1 MILKK
6 IKLLNFKGAQSRA
19 YSFDSHIVDIRGANK
34 TGKTTLLDAFMW
46 VLFGKNS
53 TDQKDFSIKT
63 YDSDNNI
70 IPKIPHEVELTLGME
85 DGKDMVFRKSL
96 VEKWTKKKGVG
107 NEEFTGNE
115 TQCFIDEVPMQVSEY
130 AKQISAI
137 IDDRK
142 FKLVTNPLHFN
153 SMKWND
159 QLAILN
165 ELIDVFE
172 VNAPLPEGVDQT
184 NIEATKKVLAAKI
197 SKIKSELSQYEIR
210 IDEVRRGKP
219 ETSETL
225 GYWQTQVD
233 ISNSEIQKIADNKLS
248 AIESIDAENQSYIAA
263 YGELMLLR
271 KKAAEL
277 TSKINEGRANAE
289 RNHASIVEE
298 KRVAASETQSKIE
311 TERNNYAIIMRE
323 YKAAESSIE
332 DIDKQIE
339 AVSNEKLIISDD
351 KYKCYACKRPLDNV
365 ADIET
370 SLTSNFNVYKSEKI
384 AQLNLTKEEYIVKNN
399 GRLAKLEEINTIGT
413 KLKAVHETQLKALE
427 EMRQATPIPYN
438 NKFIEELGEVN
449 DKISTFA
456 LPDKKEYKP
465 SEEDEAA
472 LRDWK
477 IRLQNE
483 QAEIANH
490 IACDKAE
497 HRVEELMHQ
506 EITTLTELAKMEKDL
521 NMIELYEKARKDI
534 LVAHINSKFEYVRF
548 KLFEKLV
555 NGGDEPTC
563 VCLLGGVPFNDL
575 NTASKIWAGIDI
587 INTLS
592 RHYNFYAPIW
602 IDNRESTTNIPETAS
617 QIINLYVDD
626 NFQTL
631 TII

>member
-1 MILKK
+1 MILKR
-6 IKLLNFKGAQSRA
+6 IKLLNFKGAQSRE
-19 YSFDSHIVDIRGANK
+19 YFFDSHVVDIRGANK

-53 TDQKDFSIKT
+53 VDQKDFSIKT
-63 YDSDNNI
+63 YDSDNNP
-70 IPKIPHEVELTLGME
+70 IPKIPHEVELTLGMD
-85 DGKDMVFRKSL
+85 DGRDMVFRKSL

-115 TQCFIDEVPMQVSEY
+115 TQCFINEVPMQVTEY
-130 AKQISAI
+130 TKQISAI
-137 IDDRK
+137 IDERK

-165 ELIDVFE
+165 ELIDIFD
-172 VNAPLPEGVDQT
+172 VNAPLPDGVGQS

-219 ETSETL
+219 ETSESL
-225 GYWQTQVD
+225 DYWQSHAD
-233 ISNSEIQKIADNKLS
+233 ISNAEIQKIADNKLS
-248 AIESIDAENQSYIAA
+248 AIEAIDAENQSFIAA
-263 YGELMLLR
+263 YGELTLLR
-271 KKAAEL
+271 KKSAEI
-277 TSKINEGRANAE
+277 TNKINEGRATAE

-298 KRVAASETQSKIE
+298 KRIAASETQSKIE
-311 TERNNYAIIMRE
+311 AERNNYALIMRE

-332 DIDKQIE
+332 DLDKQIE

-365 ADIET
+365 VDIET
-370 SLTSNFNVYKSEKI
+370 SITSNFNVYKSEKI
-384 AQLNLTKEEYIVKNN
+384 AQLNLTREEYIVKNN
-399 GRLAKLEEINTIGT
+399 GRLAKLEEINTTGT

-427 EMRQATPIPYN
+427 EVRQGAAMVDN
-438 NKFIEELGEVN
+438 NKFIEELGDVN

-456 LPDKKEYKP
+456 LPEKKEYK
-465 SEEDEAA
+465 STEEDEAM

-477 IRLQNE
+477 IKLQQE
-483 QAEIANH
+483 QLEIANH
-490 IACDKAE
+490 VACDKAE
-497 HRVEELMHQ
+497 QRVDELMRQ
-506 EITTLTELAKMEKDL
+506 ETATITELAKMEKDL

-534 LVAHINSKFEYVRF
+534 LVSKINAQFEYVRF

-592 RHYNFYAPIW
+592 RHYNFWAPIW

>member
-6 IKLLNFKGAQSRA
+6 IKLLNFKGAQSRE
-19 YSFDSHIVDIRGANK
+19 YSFDSHVVDIRGANR
-34 TGKTTLLDAFMW
+34 TGKTTLIDAFMW

-53 TDQKDFSIKT
+53 IDQKDFSIKT
-63 YDSDNNI
+63 YDSDNNV
-70 IPKIPHEVELTLGME
+70 IPKIPHEVELTLGMD

-107 NEEFTGNE
+107 IEEFTGNE
-115 TQCFIDEVPMQVSEY
+115 TQCFIDEVPMQVTEY
-130 AKQISAI
+130 TKQISAI

-159 QLAILN
+159 QLSILN
-165 ELIDVFE
+165 ELIDIFDVH
-172 VNAPLPEGVDQT
+172 APLPDGVDQS
-184 NIEATKKVLAAKI
+184 NIEATKKVLVAKI

-219 ETSETL
+219 ETSETIE
-225 GYWQTQVD
+225 YWQSHAD
-233 ISNSEIQKIADNKLS
+233 ISTAEIQKIADNKLS
-248 AIESIDAENQSYIAA
+248 AIEAIDAENQSYIAA

-277 TSKINEGRANAE
+277 TNTINEGRANAE
-289 RNHASIVEE
+289 RIQAAVVEE
-298 KRVAASETQSKIE
+298 KRIAASQTQSKIE
-311 TERNNYAIIMRE
+311 HERNNYAIIMRE
-323 YKAAESSIE
+323 YKATESSIE
-332 DIDKQIE
+332 DINKNIE
-339 AVSNEKLIISDD
+339 AVSNEKLIVSDD

-365 ADIET
+365 VDIEM
-370 SLTSNFNVYKSEKI
+370 SLTSNFNIYKSEKI
-384 AQLNLTKEEYIVKNN
+384 AQLNITREEYIAKNN
-399 GRLAKLEEINTIGT
+399 ERLATLEEINTVGT
-413 KLKAVHETQLKALE
+413 KLKAAHEIQLKALE
-427 EMRQATPIPYN
+427 EARQTAAISDN
-438 NKFIEELGEVN
+438 RKIVEELGEVN
-449 DKISTFA
+449 DKISKFA
-456 LPDKKEYKP
+456 LPEKKEYK
-465 SEEDEAA
+465 STEEDEAM

-477 IRLQNE
+477 IKLQQE
-483 QAEIANH
+483 QSEIANH
-490 IACDKAE
+490 VACAKAE
-497 HRVEELMHQ
+497 DRVAALMHQ
-506 EITTLTELAKMEKDL
+506 ETATLTELAKMEKDL
-521 NMIELYEKARKDI
+521 NMIELYEKARKEV
-534 LVAHINSKFEYVRF
+534 LVTKINSKFEYVQF

-592 RHYNFYAPIW
+592 RHYNFWAPIW
-602 IDNRESTTNIPETAS
+602 IDNRESTTSIPETAS

-626 NFQTL
+626 NFKTL

>member
-6 IKLLNFKGAQSRA
+6 IKLINFKGAQSRA
-19 YSFDSHIVDIRGANK
+19 YSFDSHVVEIRGANK

-53 TDQKDFSIKT
+53 NDQKDFSIKT
-63 YDSDNNI
+63 YDADNNT

-248 AIESIDAENQSYIAA
+248 AIETIDAENQSYIAA

-384 AQLNLTKEEYIVKNN
+384 AQLSQTKEEYIVKNN
-399 GRLAKLEEINTIGT
+399 GRLARLEEINTTGT

-438 NKFIEELGEVN
+438 NKFIEELGDVN

-490 IACDKAE
+490 IACEKAE
-497 HRVEELMHQ
+497 HRVDELMHQ
-506 EITTLTELAKMEKDL
+506 EKNTIIELAKMEKDL

-534 LVAHINSKFEYVRF
+534 LVTHINSKFEYVRF

>member
-6 IKLLNFKGAQSRA
+6 IKLLNFKGAQSRE
-19 YSFDSHIVDIRGANK
+19 YSFDSHVVDIRGANR
-34 TGKTTLLDAFMW
+34 TGKTTLIDAFMW

-53 TDQKDFSIKT
+53 IDQKDFSIKT
-63 YDSDNNI
+63 YDSDNNV
-70 IPKIPHEVELTLGME
+70 IPKIPHEVELTLGMD

-107 NEEFTGNE
+107 IEEFTGNE
-115 TQCFIDEVPMQVSEY
+115 TQCFIDEVPMQVTEY
-130 AKQISAI
+130 TKQISAI

-159 QLAILN
+159 QLSILN
-165 ELIDVFE
+165 ELIDIFDVH
-172 VNAPLPEGVDQT
+172 APLPDGVNQS
-184 NIEATKKVLAAKI
+184 NIEATKKVLVAKI

-219 ETSETL
+219 ETSETIE
-225 GYWQTQVD
+225 YWQSHAD
-233 ISNSEIQKIADNKLS
+233 ISTAEIQKIADNKLS
-248 AIESIDAENQSYIAA
+248 AIEAIDAENQSYIAA

-277 TSKINEGRANAE
+277 TNTINEGRANAE
-289 RNHASIVEE
+289 RIQAAVVEE
-298 KRVAASETQSKIE
+298 KRIAASQTQSKIE
-311 TERNNYAIIMRE
+311 HERNNYAIIMRE
-323 YKAAESSIE
+323 YKATESSIE
-332 DIDKQIE
+332 DINKNIE
-339 AVSNEKLIISDD
+339 AVSNEKLIVSDD

-365 ADIET
+365 VDIEM
-370 SLTSNFNVYKSEKI
+370 SLTSNFNIYKSEKI
-384 AQLNLTKEEYIVKNN
+384 AQLNITREEYIAKNN
-399 GRLAKLEEINTIGT
+399 ERLATLEEINTVGT
-413 KLKAVHETQLKALE
+413 KLKAAHEIQLKALE
-427 EMRQATPIPYN
+427 EARQTAAISDN
-438 NKFIEELGEVN
+438 RKIVEELGEVN
-449 DKISTFA
+449 DKISKFA
-456 LPDKKEYKP
+456 LPEKKEYK
-465 SEEDEAA
+465 STEEDEAM

-477 IRLQNE
+477 IKLQQE
-483 QAEIANH
+483 QSKIANH
-490 IACDKAE
+490 VACAKAE
-497 HRVEELMHQ
+497 DRVAALMHQ
-506 EITTLTELAKMEKDL
+506 ETATLTELAKMEKDL
-521 NMIELYEKARKDI
+521 NMIELYEKARKEV
-534 LVAHINSKFEYVRF
+534 LVTKINSKFEYVQF

-592 RHYNFYAPIW
+592 RHYNFWAPIW
-602 IDNRESTTNIPETAS
+602 IDNRESTTSIPETAS

-626 NFQTL
+626 NFKTL

>member
-6 IKLLNFKGAQSRA
+6 IKLINFKGAQSRE
-19 YSFDSHIVDIRGANK
+19 YSFDSHVVEIRGANK

-53 TDQKDFSIKT
+53 NDQKDFSIKT
-63 YDSDNNI
+63 YDADNNT

-130 AKQISAI
+130 TKQISDI

-233 ISNSEIQKIADNKLS
+233 ISTAEIQKITDNKLS
-248 AIESIDAENQSYIAA
+248 AIEAIDAENQSYIAA

-384 AQLNLTKEEYIVKNN
+384 AQLNQTKEEYIVKNN
-399 GRLAKLEEINTIGT
+399 GRLARLEEINTTGT

-438 NKFIEELGEVN
+438 NKFIEEFGDVN

-490 IACDKAE
+490 IACEKAE
-497 HRVEELMHQ
+497 HRVDELMHQ
-506 EITTLTELAKMEKDL
+506 EKTTIIELAKMEKDL

-534 LVAHINSKFEYVRF
+534 LVTHINSKFEYVRF

>member
-370 SLTSNFNVYKSEKI
+370 SLTSNFNIYKSEKI

-399 GRLAKLEEINTIGT
+399 GRLARLEEINTIGT

>member
-6 IKLLNFKGAQSRA
+6 IKLLNFKGAQSRE
-19 YSFDSHIVDIRGANK
+19 YSFDSHVVDIRGANR

-53 TDQKDFSIKT
+53 IDQKDFSIKT
-63 YDSDNNI
+63 YDSDNNV
-70 IPKIPHEVELTLGME
+70 IPKIPHEVELTLGMD

-107 NEEFTGNE
+107 IEEFTGNE
-115 TQCFIDEVPMQVSEY
+115 TQCFIDEVPMQVTEY
-130 AKQISAI
+130 TKQISDI

-159 QLAILN
+159 QLSILN
-165 ELIDVFE
+165 ELIDIFDVH
-172 VNAPLPEGVDQT
+172 APLPDGVDQS
-184 NIEATKKVLAAKI
+184 NIEATKKVLVAKI

-219 ETSETL
+219 ETSETIE
-225 GYWQTQVD
+225 YWQSHAD
-233 ISNSEIQKIADNKLS
+233 ISTAEIQKIADNKLS
-248 AIESIDAENQSYIAA
+248 AIEAIDAENQSYIAA

-277 TSKINEGRANAE
+277 TNTINEGRANAE
-289 RNHASIVEE
+289 RIQAAVVEE
-298 KRVAASETQSKIE
+298 KRIAASQTQSKIE
-311 TERNNYAIIMRE
+311 HERNNYAIIMRE
-323 YKAAESSIE
+323 YKATESSIE
-332 DIDKQIE
+332 DINKNIE
-339 AVSNEKLIISDD
+339 AVSNEKLIVSDD

-365 ADIET
+365 VDIEM
-370 SLTSNFNVYKSEKI
+370 SLTSNFNIYKSEKI
-384 AQLNLTKEEYIVKNN
+384 AQLNITREEYIAKNN
-399 GRLAKLEEINTIGT
+399 ERLATLEEINTVGT
-413 KLKAVHETQLKALE
+413 KLKAAHEIQLKALE
-427 EMRQATPIPYN
+427 EARQTAAISDN
-438 NKFIEELGEVN
+438 RKIVEELGEVN
-449 DKISTFA
+449 DKISKFA
-456 LPDKKEYKP
+456 LPEKKEYK
-465 SEEDEAA
+465 STEEDEAM

-477 IRLQNE
+477 IKLQQE
-483 QAEIANH
+483 QSEIANH
-490 IACDKAE
+490 VACAKAE
-497 HRVEELMHQ
+497 DRVAALMHQ
-506 EITTLTELAKMEKDL
+506 ETATLTELAKMEKDL
-521 NMIELYEKARKDI
+521 NMIELYEKARKEV
-534 LVAHINSKFEYVRF
+534 LVTKINAKFEYVQF

-592 RHYNFYAPIW
+592 RHYNFWAPIW
-602 IDNRESTTNIPETAS
+602 IDNRESTTSIPETAS

-626 NFQTL
+626 NFKTL